1 MTIWFIFHHLG
12 MFHQEK
18 SGNPGMQGEASLE
31 WKKMLVHK
39 HDAFNRALLRKCPD
53 WRGAWPGSF
62 AFV

>member
-31 WKKMLVHK
+31 WKKCWFINMTPSIVHYC
-39 HDAFNRALLRKCPD
+39 ANARIGGGR
-53 WRGAWPGSF
+53 GSF